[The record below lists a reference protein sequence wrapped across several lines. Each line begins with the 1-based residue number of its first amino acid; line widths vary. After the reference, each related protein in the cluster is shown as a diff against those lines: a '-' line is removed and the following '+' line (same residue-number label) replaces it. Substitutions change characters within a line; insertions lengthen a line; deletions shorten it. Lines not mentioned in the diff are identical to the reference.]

1 MVGTTT
7 SGCALG
13 ERLVT
18 ELRQVV
24 VSDISIT
31 LDKILEELTIDEL
44 AIDGVVVV
52 GAKDSRRNWGRR

>member
-7 SGCALG
+7 SGSALG

-24 VSDISIT
+24 VSNISIT
-31 LDKILEELTIDEL
+31 LNKILEELTIDEL
-44 AIDGVVVV
+44 AVDGVVVV
-52 GAKDSRRNWGRR
+52 GAKDSGGNRGR